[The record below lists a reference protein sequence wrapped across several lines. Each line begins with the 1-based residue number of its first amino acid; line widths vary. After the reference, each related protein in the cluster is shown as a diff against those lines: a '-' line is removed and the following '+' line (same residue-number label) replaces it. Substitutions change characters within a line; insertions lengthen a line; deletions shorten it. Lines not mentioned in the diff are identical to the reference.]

1 MRVQVQV
8 ARNEWSPSLPGHLH
22 LTPGFVEDFW
32 LGFDLLSSTN
42 REVTALD
49 GWGRHGWGRDGWGR
63 DGWVR
68 TVSDNG

>member
-8 ARNEWSPSLPGHLH
+8 ARNEWSHP
-22 LTPGFVEDFW
+22 TPGFVEDFW

-42 REVTALD
+42 REVAA
-49 GWGRHGWGRDGWGR
+49 RDGWGR
-63 DGWVR
+63 DGWAR